1 MFFWGAV
8 SHLVLLEG
16 VGFTKMPHEASLV
29 AELKKSLPGDGL
41 YFFPSP
47 DFNGNRTAEETA
59 AFEARFRAGPTGM
72 LVYHT
77 SGGDPVSAKKLI
89 VQFMSELFASGIAAY
104 VVSFVPAPYWRRVLA
119 VGSLGAFGCLS
130 ISALYWN
137 WYAFPTAF
145 FLAQCADKVLG
156 WLLAGAVI
164 AWVVPAARTH
174 GTSQVVAS

>member
-47 DFNGNRTAEETA
+47 DFSGNRTAEETA

-104 VVSFVPAPYWRRVLA
+104 VVSFVPAPYWRRVLV